1 MDSAWLWPL
10 WLGVLGGAV
19 IDVRTRRI
27 PNALTFG
34 LMSLGLVRHAS
45 VGAGISVAATGLGV
59 AFLVH
64 FVLWQLGIDAAG
76 DAKLFM
82 AVGAFLGVST
92 MLEAT
97 VWRLLLHIPFA
108 LFVLT
113 AQGKWGNFRAATR
126 WSLAK
131 AQGREAGQRPEPT
144 YQPLGVVVAL
154 AVGAAYAT
162 TWFDLDRFLP

>member
-1 MDSAWLWPL
+1 VDSAWLWPL
-10 WLGVLGGAV
+10 WLGVLVGAA
-19 IDVRTRRI
+19 IDVQTRRI
-27 PNALTFG
+27 PNMLTFG
-34 LMSLGLVRHAS
+34 LMAVGLGLHAT
-45 VGAGISVAATGLGV
+45 VGDGVGFAAAGLGV

-64 FVLWQLGIDAAG
+64 FALWQLGIDAAG

-131 AQGREAGQRPEPT
+131 AQGRDLGERPEPT

-154 AVGAAYAT
+154 AVGVAYQT
-162 TWFDLDRFLP
+162 SWFDLDRFLP

>member
-1 MDSAWLWPL
+1 MDSAWLAPL
-10 WLGVLGGAV
+10 WVGLVVGAV

-34 LMSLGLVRHAS
+34 LMAFGLGLHATQ
-45 VGAGISVAATGLGV
+45 GLGIGFAAAGLGV

-64 FVLWQLGIDAAG
+64 FSLWQAGIDAAG

-82 AVGAFLGVST
+82 AVGTFLGVST

-97 VWRLLLHIPFA
+97 LWRLLLHIPFA
-108 LFVLT
+108 LLVLT
-113 AQGKWGNFRAATR
+113 VQGKWDNFRAATR

-131 AQGREAGQRPEPT
+131 AQGREVGERPEPT

-154 AVGAAYAT
+154 AVGVAYLT
-162 TWFDLDRFLP
+162 PWLDLSRWLP